1 MIESLR
7 SSPPLPFSLLPS
19 APPRA
24 AVAAAA
30 AGGLPLVAAAHNGR
44 LVKAKRQ
51 QQQLG
56 QQPSLDIAAS
66 SLPVSVILAAP
77 PRGASAAASAA
88 LGASLSLPL
97 ESNLLAASRAALC
110 PGLDPLAALLATLRG
125 RFGRAATFHAD
136 AEAAGEGG
144 GGSAPVIGVV
154 WAPAAAQSEQ
164 QGPGEGLLRA
174 LAFLESCVAAG
185 AGLVAHAE
193 LRGLPPH
200 GQPLLGPL

>member
-1 MIESLR
+1 M
-7 SSPPLPFSLLPS
+7 
-19 APPRA
+19 A
-24 AVAAAA
+24 AAAA

-51 QQQLG
+51 QQQ
-56 QQPSLDIAAS
+56 QQQSSLTGGDAAAA

-77 PRGASAAASAA
+77 PRGASSSSAAPAA

-136 AEAAGEGG
+136 AEAVGG
-144 GGSAPVIGVV
+144 GGDDSAPVIGIV
-154 WAPAAAQSEQ
+154 WAPAAASEKE
-164 QGPGEGLLRA
+164 GHGEGLLQA

-200 GQPLLGPL
+200 GQPSL